1 MTAVLSLIV
10 ALSAFA
16 VSAITLWLTHF
27 RGGSVKM
34 TRPTQIYFGPDGGKE
49 GSPKVYVRA
58 MLYSTAK
65 RGYVIEN
72 LYARLSRGQTS
83 QAFSIWVHGDKAG
96 LTRGSGLFVD
106 QNGLTV
112 AHHFLLPP
120 DGALFQFAAG
130 EYLVEIVARLVGKGT
145 DFIIC
150 SEKISLHASEA
161 DQVRDKSAGVYFDWG
176 PHTNSYHSHIDKKP
190 PKEDFLLELIGHIAQ
205 ENSIGS
211 KK

>member
-1 MTAVLSLIV
+1 
-10 ALSAFA
+10 
-16 VSAITLWLTHF
+16 
-27 RGGSVKM
+27 M
-34 TRPTQIYFGPDGGKE
+34 TRPTQIYFGPDGGKN
-49 GSPKVYVRA
+49 GSPKVYIRA

-65 RGYVIEN
+65 RGHVIEN

-83 QAFSIWVHGDKAG
+83 QAFSIWVHGEKAG

-130 EYLVEIVARLVGKGT
+130 EYLVEIVARLVGATG
-145 DFIIC
+145 DFVIC
-150 SEKISLHASEA
+150 SEKITLQTTEA
-161 DQVRDKSAGVYFDWG
+161 EQVRDKKAGVYFDWG
-176 PHTNSYHSHIDKKP
+176 PHTNSYHSYVDIKP
-190 PKEDFLLELIGHIAQ
+190 PNEDFVLERIDHMVQ
-205 ENSIGS
+205 ENFIGR